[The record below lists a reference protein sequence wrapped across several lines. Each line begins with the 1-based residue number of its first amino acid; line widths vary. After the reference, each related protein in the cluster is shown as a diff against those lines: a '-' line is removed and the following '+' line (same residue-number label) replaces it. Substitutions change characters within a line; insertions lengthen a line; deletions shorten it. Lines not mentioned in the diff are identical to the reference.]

1 MDMAAVEHV
10 SGKRLHEL
18 AISAETFVEERMLY
32 CLLHSILTGGRI
44 EIFQGGQ
51 SDAEYSDLYDENASV
66 FCFKRLDKAGSE
78 SENSNDSS

>member
-51 SDAEYSDLYDENASV
+51 SEAEYSDLYDEEASV
-66 FCFKRLDKAGSE
+66 FCFRRQEEVKSDE
-78 SENSNDSS
+78 SSDSS